1 MKMIKPHVELLTQQY
16 DKLGIYEMVELA
28 GRTSYK
34 SEKNMSFDENGRST
48 TAEAFTNK
56 LISYNHGAALEHATI
71 YLTVPKTEKLYKG
84 MVKMY
89 KDNKYSRVIEFDG
102 NAYITTNYR
111 VIIENGWTYDLK
123 YLTEPHKLHVK
134 RYSFRITCN
143 RINSQSFMRHRV
155 FSFLQESTRYV
166 TYNGDLEYIS
176 PSDWNTYDA
185 ETKKLF
191 KDHITASESVY
202 KALLSKGLK
211 AERARDLLPCGI
223 KTEFVM
229 TGFIDDWGKMLKL
242 RLAKGAHPDAQ
253 LIAHQISDILND
265 VIQD

>member
-16 DKLGIYEMVELA
+16 DKLGIFEMVELA

-71 YLTVPKTEKLYKG
+71 YLTVSRTEKLYKG

-89 KDNKYSRVIEFDG
+89 QQNKYSRVIEFDG

-123 YLTEPHKLHVK
+123 YLNFLH
-134 RYSFRITCN
+134 
-143 RINSQSFMRHRV
+143 
-155 FSFLQESTRYV
+155 FLSIFTLR
-166 TYNGDLEYIS
+166 YIS
-176 PSDWNTYDA
+176 
-185 ETKKLF
+185 
-191 KDHITASESVY
+191 
-202 KALLSKGLK
+202 LK
-211 AERARDLLPCGI
+211 TLVAIFFFFYLY
-223 KTEFVM
+223 FVVAFLM
-229 TGFIDDWGKMLKL
+229 SLVSLCCLM
-242 RLAKGAHPDAQ
+242 
-253 LIAHQISDILND
+253 
-265 VIQD
+265 VM

>member
-71 YLTVPKTEKLYKG
+71 YLTIPKTEKLYKG
-84 MVKMY
+84 MV
-89 KDNKYSRVIEFDG
+89 
-102 NAYITTNYR
+102 
-111 VIIENGWTYDLK
+111 
-123 YLTEPHKLHVK
+123 
-134 RYSFRITCN
+134 
-143 RINSQSFMRHRV
+143 
-155 FSFLQESTRYV
+155 
-166 TYNGDLEYIS
+166 
-176 PSDWNTYDA
+176 
-185 ETKKLF
+185 KLF

-202 KALLSKGLK
+202 KTLLSKGLK

-229 TGFIDDWGKMLKL
+229 TGFIDDWDKMLKL

>member
-56 LISYNHGAALEHATI
+56 LISYNHGAALEHAT
-71 YLTVPKTEKLYKG
+71 
-84 MVKMY
+84 
-89 KDNKYSRVIEFDG
+89 
-102 NAYITTNYR
+102 
-111 VIIENGWTYDLK
+111 
-123 YLTEPHKLHVK
+123 
-134 RYSFRITCN
+134 
-143 RINSQSFMRHRV
+143 
-155 FSFLQESTRYV
+155 
-166 TYNGDLEYIS
+166 
-176 PSDWNTYDA
+176 YDA

-191 KDHITASESVY
+191 KDHIVASESVY
-202 KALLSKGLK
+202 KALLTKGLK

>member
-1 MKMIKPHVELLTQQY
+1 
-16 DKLGIYEMVELA
+16 MVELA

-71 YLTVPKTEKLYKG
+71 YFTVPRTEKLY
-84 MVKMY
+84 
-89 KDNKYSRVIEFDG
+89 
-102 NAYITTNYR
+102 
-111 VIIENGWTYDLK
+111 
-123 YLTEPHKLHVK
+123 
-134 RYSFRITCN
+134 
-143 RINSQSFMRHRV
+143 
-155 FSFLQESTRYV
+155 
-166 TYNGDLEYIS
+166 
-176 PSDWNTYDA
+176 
-185 ETKKLF
+185 
-191 KDHITASESVY
+191 SESVY
-202 KALLSKGLK
+202 KALLAKGLK
-211 AERARDLLPCGI
+211 AERARDLLHCGI

-242 RLAKGAHPDAQ
+242 RLAKGAHTDAQ

>member
-16 DKLGIYEMVELA
+16 DKLGIFEMVELA

-71 YLTVPKTEKLYKG
+71 YLTIPKTEKLYKG
-84 MVKMY
+84 
-89 KDNKYSRVIEFDG
+89 I
-102 NAYITTNYR
+102 
-111 VIIENGWTYDLK
+111 
-123 YLTEPHKLHVK
+123 
-134 RYSFRITCN
+134 
-143 RINSQSFMRHRV
+143 
-155 FSFLQESTRYV
+155 
-166 TYNGDLEYIS
+166 
-176 PSDWNTYDA
+176 
-185 ETKKLF
+185 
-191 KDHITASESVY
+191 SESVY
-202 KALLSKGLK
+202 KTLLSKGLK